1 MWSLAEAD
9 AKLNRLRQM
18 PHGAARTASAELI
31 ARTIER
37 EGPAERLPEAL
48 LELVEAYVF
57 GSPTPASFAVFS
69 KLLRLWD
76 THPEHFDEYDSRT
89 LFWQFKWITGD
100 LVSYPQISREQAR
113 GLLDE
118 MRKRYRL
125 AGFSDSAPDRAE
137 YIWATHLGD
146 TEAAEKWRAAWLS
159 HGEDEMDCGSCK
171 IGGEL
176 RDLVVD
182 GEYTR
187 AVQLGAPTEDFC
199 NREPANSH
207 RQLAFAHLH
216 LGNGEAAGRHLLRA
230 QANRDQYDP
239 DDVGLEFEILAR
251 GNRLDLALR
260 LLADHGKSALR
271 LADSPGDNRN
281 FLRYL
286 VAGLAG
292 HLQEHGDTPTGVK
305 QAGTVAELYEWAL
318 DQARPLSR
326 AFDERAGTT
335 HFSDSL
341 QDATG
346 EGILADLV
354 LIGGAEQEQ
363 ESDLLPAPTALPGGA
378 LADPAVLAEGLVAS
392 GDYAGAADLYG
403 QAAQTLADAGQALE
417 AGVAL
422 ADSAQARALG
432 KDYAAAHTGFARAWE
447 ALVSV
452 GADPALL
459 LEVLLAWGKA
469 AETAGASASARVAEA
484 ARQVQPLVAGAGE
497 RLVAQGRDLL
507 ARAVA
512 ASAGED
518 AGKLAVAAADAWEAL
533 GEAGRTGAILLV
545 AGTFWLGEDA
555 AAQAVPVLE
564 RAVRALDAA
573 DLRESKAAAL
583 DALVE
588 ALRATGQEHRV
599 EELAE
604 GLL

>member
-1 MWSLAEAD
+1 MWSLAEAT

-18 PHGAARTASAELI
+18 PHGPARTAAAELI
-31 ARTIER
+31 ARTLEK

-57 GSPTPASFAVFS
+57 GSPNPASFAVFS

-89 LFWQFKWITGD
+89 LFWQFKWISGD
-100 LVSYPQISREQAR
+100 IVSYPQISREQAR
-113 GLLDE
+113 GLLEE

-137 YIWATHLGD
+137 FMWATHLGD

-159 HGEDEMDCGSCK
+159 HGEDEMDCGSCR
-171 IGGEL
+171 IGGDL

-182 GEYTR
+182 GEYAK
-187 AVQLGAPTEDFC
+187 AVALGAPTEDLC

-207 RQLAFAHLH
+207 RHLAMAYLH
-216 LGNGEAAGRHLLRA
+216 LGDGASAGRHLLRA
-230 QANRDQYDP
+230 QATRDQYDP

-260 LLADHGKSALR
+260 LLVDQGKKALR

-292 HLQEHGDTPTGVK
+292 HREERGDQPTGLK
-305 QAGTVAELYEWAL
+305 QAATVAGLYEWAL
-318 DQARPLSR
+318 EQAKPLSR
-326 AFDERAGTT
+326 AFDERAGNDR
-335 HFSDSL
+335 FMASL
-341 QDATG
+341 MEATQEGLLGQIILLTDA
-346 EGILADLV
+346 
-354 LIGGAEQEQ
+354 QEQ
-363 ESDLLPAPTALPGGA
+363 ATTPPPVALPGGA
-378 LADPAVLAEGLVAS
+378 LADPAVLAEGLLAA
-392 GDYAGAADLYG
+392 GDYAGAADCFE
-403 QAAQTLADAGQALE
+403 QAAAALAGAGRALD

-422 ADSAQARALG
+422 ADAAQARALG
-432 KDYAAAHTGFARAWE
+432 RDYGAAHTGFARAWE
-447 ALVSV
+447 ALVSA
-452 GADPALL
+452 GAEPILL
-459 LEVLLAWGKA
+459 LEVLLAWGRA
-469 AETAGASASARVAEA
+469 AEA
-484 ARQVQPLVAGAGE
+484 AGFEQAGQVAAVAREAQGLLAGADA
-497 RLVAQGRDLL
+497 RLVAQGQDLL
-507 ARAVA
+507 GRALA
-512 ASAGED
+512 AAGEAD
-518 AGKLAVAAADAWEAL
+518 AGDVAL
-533 GEAGRTGAILLV
+533 
-545 AGTFWLGEDA
+545 A
-555 AAQAVPVLE
+555 AAQAWDAVGDYGRSAAALVVAGSFWLAEGAAERAVPVLE
-564 RAVRALDAA
+564 QAVSVLSALE
-573 DLRESKAAAL
+573 RTESKAAAL